1 MAATMHRPN
10 LQPVAGG
17 RDDPATPQITFTGI
31 GKNFYT
37 RQGLLHA
44 MGPVSLSVPEGQ
56 FLSLVGPSGCGKST
70 LLRLVAGLDAPSAGR
85 MEINISAR
93 PVSPMSV
100 VFQDYGIYP
109 WKTVLENVR
118 FGLEIAKVPLA
129 EANRVAREWIRKLG
143 LHDAEASYPAE
154 LSGGMRQRVSIA
166 RALATDP
173 EILLMDEPF
182 AALDAQL
189 REILQT
195 ELLALCQERPRTVIF
210 VTHSLEEAILL
221 SDRVVVM
228 SARPGRVI
236 DDMMIPFPRPRDASL
251 RASPEFGRIRAG
263 LWEHLRVE
271 VERRMQQEAGGGRR

>member
-1 MAATMHRPN
+1 MAVTMQRPV
-10 LQPVAGG
+10 LHPVVGG
-17 RDDPATPQITFTGI
+17 RETAAPAQITFEGI

-44 MGPVSLSVPEGQ
+44 MGPVSLSVPAGQ

-70 LLRLVAGLDAPSAGR
+70 LLRLVAGLDAPSAGK
-85 MEINISAR
+85 MEIHVSAR
-93 PVSPMSV
+93 SVSAMSV

-118 FGLEIAKVPLA
+118 FGLEIAKVPLR
-129 EANRVAREWIRKLG
+129 EANEIARSWIRKLG

-195 ELLALCQERPRTVIF
+195 ELLVLCQERPRTVVF

-236 DDMMIPFPRPRDASL
+236 DDMMIPFPRPREASL
-251 RASPEFGRIRAG
+251 RASPEFGRIRAE

-271 VERRMQQEAGGGRR
+271 VERRMQQEEKGGRP

>member
-10 LQPVAGG
+10 LQPVVGG
-17 RDDPATPQITFTGI
+17 RDAPATPQINFSEI

-37 RQGLLHA
+37 RQGLLQA
-44 MGPVSLSVPEGQ
+44 MGPVSLQVPEGQ

-70 LLRLVAGLDAPSAGR
+70 LLRLIAGLDAPSSGR

-93 PVSPMSV
+93 PVSPLSV

-118 FGLEIAKVPLA
+118 FGLEIAKVPMA
-129 EANRVAREWIRKLG
+129 EANAIARDWIRKLG

-236 DDMMIPFPRPRDASL
+236 DDMMIPFPRPRAASL
-251 RASPEFGRIRAG
+251 RASPEFGRIRAE

-271 VERRMQQEAGGGRR
+271 VERRMQQEAAGGRK